1 MANIR
6 TLKLNLLGD
15 VSQFSKSMKKA
26 SGETQSFSSSLKSNM
41 KSLAKSAALAGVAAA
56 GMAVAFGV
64 DAVKAAIADQKS
76 QALLANQL
84 KKTTKATKTQI
95 KAVENWITTQQ
106 YSKGFTDDQLRPA
119 LAKLARVT
127 GSVEK
132 SQNLLTLAMDVSAGA
147 GVSLETATNA
157 ITKAQ
162 LGQFKGLK
170 SLGVPLTDTIIK
182 TKNLGAALD
191 LTGQKFSGAA
201 LTNAKTFEGRLKI
214 LGIRFNEFKENVGYK
229 LLPYLAKFLDII
241 EKRAIPLLANVADGF
256 NGKNGV
262 NHGVKSLG
270 EALAAK
276 NIGKAIKELVSAVAG
291 LFGSFTNP
299 KNLKGQKTLAENLQ
313 AIADSIQSITDTI
326 KALKPLID
334 VLVKLNK
341 YTPNILTVLNAVSK
355 LRNNLGMNPTQTI
368 EPPTIAP
375 NGGTTGGTGGRRMGF
390 MARQSPT
397 NVAGTTIIN
406 LNGIVDGESARR
418 TIERVLQKSSIQ
430 SGPINLNGSV
440 I

>member
-132 SQNLLTLAMDVSAGA
+132 SQNLLTLAMNVSAGA

-157 ITKAQ
+157 IAKAQ
-162 LGQFKGLK
+162 QGQFKGLK
-170 SLGVPLTDTIIK
+170 ALGVPLTDTIIK

-214 LGIRFNEFKENVGYK
+214 LGIRFSEFKENVGYK
-229 LLPYLAKFLDII
+229 LIPYLAKFLDII
-241 EKRAIPLLANVADGF
+241 EKKAIPLLANVADGF

-270 EALAAK
+270 EVLAAR
-276 NIGKAIKELVSAVAG
+276 NIGKAIKDLIGSIAT
-291 LFGSFTNP
+291 LFGSFTNA

-326 KALKPLID
+326 NTLKPLLD
-334 VLVKLNK
+334 VLFKINK
-341 YTPNILTVLNAVSK
+341 YMPNIVTVMNAISK
-355 LRNNLGMNPTQTI
+355 VRNAFGGGEPSAI
-368 EPPTIAP
+368 EPPSLTP
-375 NGGTTGGTGGRRMGF
+375 NTGLTTGGARGF
-390 MARQSPT
+390 MSSSQARSRG
-397 NVAGTTIIN
+397 NTTIIN

-418 TIERVLQKSSIQ
+418 NIERILQKSSIQ